1 MPTSPLLRAPV
12 NRAASNDPESS
23 AVASLSPY
31 ELAVGLRYTRA
42 RRGSGRNT
50 FISFIALTS
59 MAGIAL
65 GVAALIVVLSVM
77 NGFQEELR
85 NRILSVASHI
95 EVRGLPV
102 LADDAGVARMAL
114 ANPHVKA
121 AAPYVLGQ
129 AMLSAGD
136 ANRGALI
143 RGIDPAR
150 EGSVADIGSH
160 MRAGSLSDLKP
171 GAFGIVLGAE
181 LARAL
186 GVRPGDPV
194 VAITPQGTMTPA
206 GTLPRL
212 KTFRVVGVFEVGMYE
227 YDSGLALIDLDDAK
241 KLYRQDGVSG
251 VRLKLDDLFAAP
263 AVARELAA
271 TMRID
276 AEIRDWTRSHANF
289 FRAVQIEKRVMFII
303 LTLIIAVAAFNIV
316 SAQVMTVTDK
326 QADIAILRTLGAS
339 PPSITAI
346 FMIQGALIGMIGTL
360 IGVVGGILLALNVG
374 TVLPAIERLFS
385 VQFLDKTVYYIS
397 ELPSDLQ
404 RGDVVTIAV
413 IALALALLA
422 TIYPAWRAA
431 KVNPAEALRYE

>member
-1 MPTSPLLRAPV
+1 MASPSA
-12 NRAASNDPESS
+12 S
-23 AVASLSPY
+23 AVDSAFRTLPLSPY

-42 RRGSGRNT
+42 RRGSGRNR

-65 GVAALIVVLSVM
+65 GVMALIVVLSVM

-85 NRILSVASHI
+85 NRILAVASHI
-95 EVRGLPV
+95 EIRGIPAI
-102 LADDAGVARMAL
+102 ADDAAVAKAAM

-129 AMLSAGD
+129 AMLSAGEV
-136 ANRGALI
+136 NRGSI
-143 RGIDPAR
+143 VRGIDPAR
-150 EGSVADIGSH
+150 EAAVADIGTH
-160 MRAGSLSDLKP
+160 MRAGALTDLKP
-171 GAFGIVLGAE
+171 GQFGIVLGAE

-186 GVRPGDPV
+186 NVRIGDPV
-194 VAITPQGTMTPA
+194 VMITPQGTMTPA

-212 KTFRVVGVFEVGMYE
+212 KTFHLVGVFEMGMFE
-227 YDSGLALIDLDDAK
+227 FDSGLALIDLDDARR
-241 KLYRQDGVSG
+241 LYQIDGVSG
-251 VRLKLDDLFAAP
+251 VRLKLDDMFEAP
-263 AVARELAA
+263 AVALDLARTLA
-271 TMRID
+271 ING
-276 AEIRDWTRSHANF
+276 EVRDWTRSHANF

-326 QADIAILRTLGAS
+326 QADIAILRTIGAAPS
-339 PPSITAI
+339 SITAI
-346 FMIQGALIGMIGTL
+346 FMIQGALIGLIGTVL
-360 IGVVGGILLALNVG
+360 GVVGGILLALNIG
-374 TVLPAIERLFS
+374 TVLPRIERLFN
-385 VQFLDKTVYYIS
+385 VQFLDKSVYYIS

-404 RGDVVTIAV
+404 RGDVVTIAA
-413 IALALALLA
+413 IALALALVA